1 MSLRKEFEQ
10 VQKLIVKLSNRQ
22 FDQLPGKGKD
32 TEVVSA
38 YIENLVMLG
47 EELNETTVSRGYF
60 QDIFNSVSDVILI
73 TDTKGDI
80 ITANTAMDKLCTTLF
95 NGCSSDNFNDVFSV
109 PANKNAFAFLKRG
122 IKGEDVKLNVRLG
135 LKGNDHKVFHCNFGR
150 LKSEQKFVRY
160 LALIKDITELD
171 QYQRQLLEAAEKFK
185 QIFDKSSDGLLIL
198 DKKGF
203 ILEMNLAASFF
214 LDFKKTKGKQANLR
228 DLIKLNNRKMSD
240 LIAQAFVGN
249 SLENIEVEMYS
260 PGESTVDC
268 LLSTTPIY
276 ENKKL
281 TGYQA
286 VIKNISVYKEYNIKL
301 LHLIEESQER
311 ERKRI
316 ATDLHDSIGQQL
328 SGIKFMVN
336 SLIGMSESNKGGKEL
351 LEQMNMDIFR
361 VLDELRQIC
370 FDLMPRSLEKFGL
383 VKTLEEHF
391 QKIRKGTPK
400 IIINFRYPK
409 AIPAISSRLE
419 VSIYRIVQEFVN
431 NSLKYSKC
439 TNIEISFDFERG
451 KLFRIVLKDNGRGF
465 NPILPK
471 HQKGMGLSNMQS
483 RVKAFKGSID
493 IESNQRTGTIFKIEI
508 PQSNYDYH
516 H

>member
-22 FDQLPGKGKD
+22 FDKLPSRQKD

-60 QDIFNSVSDVILI
+60 QDIFNSVSDIILI
-73 TDTKGDI
+73 TDTKGFI
-80 ITANTAMDKLCTTLF
+80 ITANKAMDKLCSTFSKKSFF
-95 NGCSSDNFNDVFSV
+95 NSFNEVFNI
-109 PANKNAFAFLKRG
+109 ANTENAFAFLKKG
-122 IKGEDVKLNVRLG
+122 IKGDAVKMNIRLG
-135 LKGNDHKVFHCNFGR
+135 LRNSESKVYHCNFCR

-160 LALIKDITELD
+160 LALIKDITEVD
-171 QYQRQLLEAAEKFK
+171 QYQRQLQEAAEKFK

-214 LDFKKTKGKQANLR
+214 LDFKRAKNNQANLR
-228 DLIKLNNRKMSD
+228 DLIKINNRKISS
-240 LIAQAFVGN
+240 LITKAFAGN
-249 SLENIEVEMYS
+249 NLENIEVEMFA
-260 PGESTVDC
+260 PGDSTVDC

-281 TGYQA
+281 TGHQI
-286 VIKNISVYKEYNIKL
+286 VIKNISVYKEYNLKL
-301 LHLIEESQER
+301 MHLIEESQER

-336 SLIGMSESNKGGKEL
+336 SLIGISENSKGEREL
-351 LEQMNMDIFR
+351 LTQMNRDIFR

-383 VKTLEEHF
+383 IKTLEEHF
-391 QKIRKGTPK
+391 QKIRKATPK

-409 AIPAISSRLE
+409 TIPAIPSRLE

-439 TNIEISFDFERG
+439 SIIEILFDFEEG
-451 KLFRIVLKDNGRGF
+451 KLFRIVLKDDGRGF
-465 NPILPK
+465 NPTLPK